1 MTEPPLSVHAGLV
14 QQAQAALCTVARALA
29 RTEGRR
35 QHYALPRVQAV
46 TAAIGLDRELAPWV
60 FAALVARADFDAFF
74 ALRDTPGSYVQLR
87 TALSATGARRS
98 TTDLSDPA
106 PDDPLAS
113 VLEWLD
119 LAADARA

>member
-1 MTEPPLSVHAGLV
+1 MTEPPLSAHASLV
-14 QQAQAALCTVARALA
+14 QQAQAALCTVARELA
-29 RTEGRR
+29 RTAGRR
-35 QHYALPRVQAV
+35 QHYALPHVQAV
-46 TAAIGLDRELAPWV
+46 TAAIGLDHELAPWV

-98 TTDLSDPA
+98 AADASDA
-106 PDDPLAS
+106 AQDDPHAS

-119 LAADARA
+119 LASDLA